1 MNRITELFR
10 SKSTPPAIP
19 HLHDNVPNFTRPA
32 APLAPRALQL
42 EIFVGGRCP
51 ICQANKGQ
59 IEQLRRDLP
68 GVTIRVID
76 LDEPG
81 TVKPRNLIAIP
92 SFFLN
97 GHLVATGNP
106 EVSELKKFIA
116 SLSN

>member
-1 MNRITELFR
+1 MNRLTELFR
-10 SKSTPPAIP
+10 SKSTPTAIP
-19 HLHDNVPNFTRPA
+19 HLHDNVPNFTRPSA
-32 APLAPRALQL
+32 KLEPRALEL

-51 ICQANKGQ
+51 ICQANRGN

-68 GVTIRVID
+68 SVNIRVID

-81 TVKPRNLIAIP
+81 TTRPRNLIAIP

-106 EVSELKKFIA
+106 EVSELKRFIV